1 MLLSIPLI
9 AWAGMV
15 SKLIT
20 DWSTNP
26 QYEFGVFVPVFIL
39 YLLGRRWGS
48 RPLGSTYRSV
58 GLLTAIGLMIMLLL
72 LPLQIIQEANPD
84 WRPFNWIHAA
94 IVVAFSLIPIAII
107 GGLGWVRH
115 FFGPFL
121 LIFSALPWPLATEQA
136 VLQALSGAVTTV
148 TVELLNLINIPAL
161 QRGNVI
167 EIAAGSVGIADACSG
182 IRSLAGTLMASLF
195 FGEFYRLGI
204 AKRIGLIG
212 GGCLMSFFL
221 NLCRAFFLSWRAAV
235 EGIHSIET
243 WHDPA
248 GFTIFA
254 ISFACLWFLA
264 TMMSQNKNENVP
276 AIQTKYNLPRIGIGW
291 LSCGFLWMCFIH
303 LGSDLWYKYREGRR
317 AASVEWELRWPA
329 TGKSF
334 QFVEV
339 PSEARTILRYTT
351 GKSAKFDWKDGS
363 IWQVY
368 FFRWAP
374 GRSSVQLATMHR
386 PEVCLP
392 AIGYKLVETID
403 SVSIPVSSISIPFSG
418 SLFEGAGTRVFVYR
432 CLWEDFPMVGLTRN
446 ENFDMSIEGRLLA
459 AWYGRRNLGQR
470 LLQIAMMGLN
480 NEDEARAQLQQKLA
494 DMIVLKG

>member
-1 MLLSIPLI
+1 
-9 AWAGMV
+9 MV
-15 SKLIT
+15 SKLTT

-212 GGCLMSFFL
+212 GGCLM
-221 NLCRAFFLSWRAAV
+221 
-235 EGIHSIET
+235 
-243 WHDPA
+243 
-248 GFTIFA
+248 
-254 ISFACLWFLA
+254 
-264 TMMSQNKNENVP
+264 
-276 AIQTKYNLPRIGIGW
+276 
-291 LSCGFLWMCFIH
+291 
-303 LGSDLWYKYREGRR
+303 
-317 AASVEWELRWPA
+317 
-329 TGKSF
+329 
-334 QFVEV
+334 
-339 PSEARTILRYTT
+339 
-351 GKSAKFDWKDGS
+351 
-363 IWQVY
+363 
-368 FFRWAP
+368 
-374 GRSSVQLATMHR
+374 
-386 PEVCLP
+386 
-392 AIGYKLVETID
+392 
-403 SVSIPVSSISIPFSG
+403 
-418 SLFEGAGTRVFVYR
+418 
-432 CLWEDFPMVGLTRN
+432 
-446 ENFDMSIEGRLLA
+446 
-459 AWYGRRNLGQR
+459 
-470 LLQIAMMGLN
+470 LLQASL
-480 NEDEARAQLQQKLA
+480 
-494 DMIVLKG
+494 

>member
-1 MLLSIPLI
+1 MLVLIPLI
-9 AWAGMV
+9 AWAGLV
-15 SKLIT
+15 SKLTT

-39 YLLGRRWGS
+39 YLLWRRWGS
-48 RPLGSTYRSV
+48 RPLGSMSHSF
-58 GLLTAIGLMIMLLL
+58 GLITAIGLVIMLLL

-94 IVVAFSLIPIAII
+94 IVVAFSLIPIAMI
-107 GGLGWVRH
+107 GGSAWVRH
-115 FFGPFL
+115 YFGPFL

-204 AKRIGLIG
+204 AKRIALIG

-235 EGIHSIET
+235 EGIHSIEK

-254 ISFACLWFLA
+254 ISFACLWFMA
-264 TMMSQNKNENVP
+264 TIMSKNENDFVP
-276 AIQTKYNLPRIGIGW
+276 AIQTEMNLPRFGFGW
-291 LSCGFLWMCFIH
+291 LFCGLLWMVTIH
-303 LGSDLWYKYREGRR
+303 LGTDVWYKFREGKRS
-317 AASVEWELRWPA
+317 ASVEWELRWPEA
-329 TGKSF
+329 GKLF

-339 PSEARTILRYTT
+339 PNEAKAILRYTT
-351 GKSAKFDWKDGS
+351 GKSAKFDWQDGS
-363 IWQVY
+363 MWQVF

-392 AIGYKLVETID
+392 AIGYKLIGTID
-403 SVSIPVSSISIPFSG
+403 PVTIPVSSINIPFSG
-418 SLFEGAGTRVFVYR
+418 SLFECEGNRVFVYR
-432 CLWEDFPMVGLTRN
+432 CLWEDFPIDGLTRN
-446 ENFDMSIEGRLLA
+446 QNFDMSIKGRLLA

-470 LLQIAMMGLN
+470 LLQIAMMGLS
-480 NEDEARAQLQQKLA
+480 NEDEARAQLQRKLA
-494 DMIVLKG
+494 DMIVRKG